1 MLEPPSQDWRLRLP
15 EARRRRLRLWFWS
28 IAAMT
33 FAVVVIGGITRLTH
47 SGLSI
52 VEWRPLMGVVP
63 PLTDAQWT
71 ETFDRY
77 KQFPEY
83 LVLRPRMTLAEF
95 KYIFFWEY
103 LHRLVA
109 RAIGAVFLI
118 PFILFW
124 RAGYFARPLARRA
137 LVLFG
142 LGAAQGAVGWL
153 MVKSGLVD
161 RPSVSHFRLALH
173 FAVAVTIFACSV
185 WLARDLAIR
194 SPRPESRPG
203 DRRSIRRWLVIVGVL
218 LASQIVCAF
227 VAGMKAGWLFGTFPL
242 MAGRLVPPGW
252 LALDPVIL
260 NFVQNP
266 ATVQWVHRLLGTVL
280 LVSAFAFVRR
290 LGAVAPD
297 RTTRRL
303 SVTLLQLIAFQY
315 LLGVLTLVYFVPVPL
330 AAAHQA
336 LALAIVAVWLI
347 LVHHVENLTE
357 APALDGCARRNRDQR
372 LAPESAQ
379 AAASASSAL
388 RSTRRNPSFSVR
400 TMRCLPQRLMM
411 RIAVSMVVPVRSASS
426 CRDSGIATNVPPS
439 RACPTSPASF
449 RNSRAKRGS
458 TRLPVSSARRFVS
471 SIRRWVSPSRSPRTR
486 LGELSSRPKKADRS
500 IAIQV
505 VSSSATAE
513 AGKGQP
519 S

>member
-1 MLEPPSQDWRLRLP
+1 MLEPPSQDWRLQLP
-15 EARRRRLRLWFWS
+15 EAGRRRLRLWFWS

-33 FAVVVIGGITRLTH
+33 FAVFVIGGITRLTH

-63 PLTDAQWT
+63 PLTDAQWMA
-71 ETFDRY
+71 TFDRY

-118 PFILFW
+118 PFVLFW
-124 RAGYFARPLARRA
+124 RAGYFARPLALRA
-137 LVLFG
+137 LALFG

-161 RPSVSHFRLALH
+161 RPSVSHYRLALH
-173 FAVAVTIFACSV
+173 FAVAVTIFGFSV
-185 WLARDLAIR
+185 WLARELAIR
-194 SPRPESRPG
+194 SPRAESRPA
-203 DRRSIRRWLVIVGVL
+203 DRRSIRRWLVFVGVL
-218 LASQIVCAF
+218 LASQIVWGAF
-227 VAGMKAGWLFGTFPL
+227 VAGMKAGWVLGTFPL

-266 ATVQWVHRLLGTVL
+266 ATVQWVHRLLGTAL

-290 LGAVAPD
+290 LGSVAPD

-303 SVTLLQLIAFQY
+303 GVTLLQLIALQY

-336 LALAIVAVWLI
+336 LALAIVAVWI
-347 LVHHVENLTE
+347 VSVHHVENLAD
-357 APALDGCARRNRDQR
+357 APALECHGCGSRFTKARRH
-372 LAPESAQ
+372 EGTK
-379 AAASASSAL
+379 
-388 RSTRRNPSFSVR
+388 TRR
-400 TMRCLPQRLMM
+400 
-411 RIAVSMVVPVRSASS
+411 
-426 CRDSGIATNVPPS
+426 
-439 RACPTSPASF
+439 
-449 RNSRAKRGS
+449 
-458 TRLPVSSARRFVS
+458 
-471 SIRRWVSPSRSPRTR
+471 
-486 LGELSSRPKKADRS
+486 
-500 IAIQV
+500 
-505 VSSSATAE
+505 
-513 AGKGQP
+513 
-519 S
+519 